1 MEQNPEANELDL
13 VQVIDDKDDFV
24 QILGV
29 TPDEDSGDIE
39 VSSVEF
45 DEGESFFIDVDDE
58 SFIDAEDGQEM
69 MDIPEVVSSEDSF
82 DSDDIAD
89 SADVI

>member
-1 MEQNPEANELDL
+1 MEHNPEANELDL
-13 VQVIDDKDDFV
+13 IKVLDGEDDFV

-29 TPDEDSGDIE
+29 TPNEEGGEIE
-39 VSSVEF
+39 VTAVEF

-69 MDIPEVVSSEDSF
+69 MDVPEVVSSEDSF